1 VDEFSG
7 TFEMVDPMTILIDH
21 LYQRGEKST
30 LIDAIAS
37 NPKWEA
43 FGVITC
49 FVRERERDGKTTR
62 TYYCVDGQQR
72 IRGILK
78 SEKPPKAVPVVW
90 YQLSGVA
97 DEAAIFVRINEYRK
111 ALSALE
117 KHKGKIVAKDPAATA
132 IERAVE
138 AAGFTVGAENTR
150 GEGARTIHAIAS
162 LNWIYNLIGEDGVVQ
177 TLVQV
182 REAWPD
188 DKAGI
193 ESMMLKAIAT
203 VIAEQQGSGTSK
215 NGGYNRQA
223 LTRKLQTT
231 TPSALFRKAE
241 GLRFDMGGSR
251 ALNLRRALKQLAK
264 V

>member
-1 VDEFSG
+1 MDEFSG
-7 TFEMVDPMTILIDH
+7 TFELVDPHLILIDH

-30 LIDAIAS
+30 LIDAIAA
-37 NPKWEA
+37 NPRWEA
-43 FGVITC
+43 FGVVTC
-49 FVRERERDGKTTR
+49 FVREREVNGKMTR
-62 TYYCVDGQQR
+62 IYYAVDGQQR
-72 IRGILK
+72 IRGVLK
-78 SEKPPKAVPVVW
+78 SESPPKTVPVVW
-90 YQLSGVA
+90 YQLTNIA
-97 DEAAIFVRINEYRK
+97 DEAAVFVRINEYRK

-138 AAGFTVGAENTR
+138 LAGFTIGAENSGR
-150 GEGARTIHAIAS
+150 SEGARTVHAIAS
-162 LNWIYNLIGEDGVVQ
+162 LNWIYNLLGEEGVVQ
-177 TLVQV
+177 TLTQV

-188 DKAGI
+188 DRAGV
-193 ESMMLKAIAT
+193 ESMMLKAIAS
-203 VIAEQQGSGTSK
+203 VIAEQQGSSK
-215 NGGYNRQA
+215 NGGYNRGA
-223 LTRKLQTT
+223 LTKKLQQT

>member
-1 VDEFSG
+1 MDEFSG
-7 TFEMVDPMTILIDH
+7 TFEMVDPLVILIDH

-30 LIDAIAS
+30 LIDSIAS
-37 NPKWEA
+37 NPRWEA
-43 FGVITC
+43 FGVITA
-49 FVRERERDGKTTR
+49 FVREREVNGKTTR
-62 TYYCVDGQQR
+62 TFYAVDGQQR
-72 IRGILK
+72 IRGVLK
-78 SEKPPKAVPVVW
+78 SENPPKQVPVVW
-90 YQLSGVA
+90 YQLSNIA

-138 AAGFTVGAENTR
+138 LAGFTIGSETSR

-162 LNWIYNLIGEDGVVQ
+162 LNWIYNLIGEEGVIQ
-177 TLVQV
+177 TLTQV

-188 DKAGI
+188 DKSGT
-193 ESMMLKAIAT
+193 ESMMLKAIAG
-203 VIAEQQGSGTSK
+203 VIAEQQGSSK

-223 LTRKLQTT
+223 LTRKLQGT

-251 ALNLRRALKQLAK
+251 AMNLRRALKQLAK
-264 V
+264 A

>member
-1 VDEFSG
+1 MQEFSG
-7 TFEMVDPMTILIDH
+7 TFEMVDPHTILIDH

-30 LIDAIAS
+30 LVDAIAS
-37 NPKWEA
+37 NPRWEA

-49 FVRERERDGKTTR
+49 FVREREVNGRKQR
-62 TYYCVDGQQR
+62 AFYAVDGQQR
-72 IRGILK
+72 IRGVLK
-78 SEKPPKAVPVVW
+78 SESPPKLVPVVW
-90 YQLSGVA
+90 YALAGIA

-138 AAGFTVGAENTR
+138 LAGFTIGAETSR
-150 GEGARTIHAIAS
+150 GENARTVHAIAS
-162 LNWIYNLIGEDGVVQ
+162 LNWIYNLIGEEGVTQV
-177 TLVQV
+177 LVQV
-182 REAWPD
+182 RDAWPD
-188 DKAGI
+188 DKTGTD
-193 ESMMLKAIAT
+193 SMMLKAIAS
-203 VIAEQQGSGTSK
+203 VIAEQQGATGK

-223 LTRKLQTT
+223 LTRKLQST
-231 TPSALFRKAE
+231 TPSALMRKAE

-251 ALNLRRALKQLAK
+251 AVNLRRALKQLAK

>member
-1 VDEFSG
+1 MEEFTG
-7 TFEMVDPMTILIDH
+7 TFEMVDPRVILIDH

-37 NPKWEA
+37 NPRWEA

-49 FVRERERDGKTTR
+49 FVRERDRDGRKVR
-62 TYYCVDGQQR
+62 QFYCVDGQQR

-78 SEKPPKAVPVVW
+78 SENPPKQVPVVW
-90 YQLSGVA
+90 YALTGVA

-111 ALSALE
+111 SLSALE
-117 KHKGKIVAKDPAATA
+117 KHKGKLVAKDPAATA

-138 AAGFTVGAENTR
+138 AAGYTIGADTSR
-150 GEGARTIHAIAS
+150 GENARTVHAIAS
-162 LNWIYNLIGEDGVVQ
+162 LNWVYNLIGEEGVVQ
-177 TLVQV
+177 TLVQI
-182 REAWPD
+182 RDAWPD
-188 DKAGI
+188 DKTGTD
-193 ESMMLKAIAT
+193 SMMLKAIAT
-203 VIAEQQGSGTSK
+203 VIAEQQGASGK
-215 NGGYNRQA
+215 NGGSHRAA
-223 LTRKLQTT
+223 LTRKLQST

-251 ALNLRRALKQLAK
+251 SVNLRRALKQLAK

>member
-1 VDEFSG
+1 MDEFSG
-7 TFEMVDPMTILIDH
+7 TFELVDPHVILVDH

-37 NPKWEA
+37 NPRWEM
-43 FGVITC
+43 FGVVTC
-49 FVRERERDGKTTR
+49 FVREREVNGKTQR
-62 TYYCVDGQQR
+62 AFYAVDGQQR
-72 IRGILK
+72 IRGVLK
-78 SEKPPKAVPVVW
+78 SENPPKAVPVVW
-90 YQLSGVA
+90 YQLTNVS
-97 DEAAIFVRINEYRK
+97 DEAAVFVRINEYRK

-138 AAGFTVGAENTR
+138 LAGFTIGAENTR
-150 GEGARTIHAIAS
+150 GESARTIHAIAS
-162 LNWIYNLIGEDGVVQ
+162 LNWIYNLIGEEGVTQ
-177 TLVQV
+177 TLTQV

-188 DKAGI
+188 DKAGV
-193 ESMMLKAIAT
+193 ESMMLKAIAQ
-203 VIAEQQGSGTSK
+203 VIAEQQGSSK
-215 NGGYNRQA
+215 NGGYNRGA
-223 LTRKLQTT
+223 LTRKLQQT

>member
-1 VDEFSG
+1 MDEYSG
-7 TFEMVDPMTILIDH
+7 TFELVDPHLILIDH

-37 NPKWEA
+37 NPRWEA
-43 FGVITC
+43 FGVVTC
-49 FVRERERDGKTTR
+49 FVRERDVNGKTTR
-62 TYYCVDGQQR
+62 IYYGVDGQQR
-72 IRGILK
+72 IRGVLK
-78 SEKPPKAVPVVW
+78 SESPPKTVPVVW
-90 YQLSGVA
+90 YQLTNIA

-138 AAGFTVGAENTR
+138 LAGYTIGADASR
-150 GEGARTIHAIAS
+150 GENARTVHAIAS
-162 LNWIYNLIGEDGVVQ
+162 LNWVYNLIGEEGVVQ
-177 TLVQV
+177 TLTQI

-188 DKAGI
+188 DKTGTD
-193 ESMMLKAIAT
+193 SMMLKAIAQ
-203 VIAEQQGSGTSK
+203 VIAEQQGFAK
-215 NGGYNRQA
+215 NGGYNRAA
-223 LTRKLQTT
+223 LTKKLSST